1 VAAVLVYVQQFNL
14 SGFNSPAAFCG
25 EVYSFSGGKIMDKNA
40 KQKFSEDLL
49 QYLNDSP
56 TAFHAAENA
65 AEILRRSGFR
75 ELKETEKWSLDKGG
89 RYYIVKNQSC
99 IIAFTVGEGS
109 LAEKG
114 FHIIGAHT
122 DSPGLKIKPGACTV
136 TPDGYVKVNVEVYG
150 GAVLST
156 WFDRPLAVAGRVI
169 VREGGTLREKLVRIH
184 KPVLMIPNLCIH
196 FHRNV
201 NDDCSYNKQTEIL
214 PLLSLKEEGVEKD
227 DYLFNLIEEETGI
240 DRADILDYEL
250 FLYEYQEGI
259 FTGRK
264 GEFVSASRIDDLAMV
279 YAGLQ
284 ALTESGV
291 KGHPYKVFA
300 AFDNEEV
307 GSASAQGANSGF
319 LLHILNRICRNLGLT
334 EDAYFQAI
342 ANSTS
347 ISADAAHAV
356 HPNYSDK
363 HDPECRPVL
372 GGGPVIKYSASQ
384 RYSTT
389 AFSAAYF
396 MEACRK
402 AGVPCQKY
410 VNRNDIPGD
419 STIGP
424 AISSLTTIPAVDIGI
439 PVLAMHSIRE
449 FGAVAD
455 NVYTKMAFQAYYE

>member
-1 VAAVLVYVQQFNL
+1 MNKSTQ
-14 SGFNSPAAFCG
+14 
-25 EVYSFSGGKIMDKNA
+25 
-40 KQKFSEDLL
+40 QKFSEDLL

-56 TAFHAAENA
+56 TAFHAVENA
-65 AEILRRSGFR
+65 AKILKENGFR
-75 ELKETEKWSLDKGG
+75 ELRETEEWSLCKGG
-89 RYYIVKNQSC
+89 RYFVVKNSSC
-99 IIAFTVGEGS
+99 IIAFTTGEGS
-109 LAEKG
+109 PAEKG
-114 FHIIGAHT
+114 FRIIGAHT

-136 TPDGYVKVNVEVYG
+136 TSDGYVKVNVEVYG
-150 GAVLST
+150 GVILST

-169 VREGGTLREKLVRIH
+169 IKEGKTLKEKLIRID

-196 FHRNV
+196 FHRDV
-201 NDDCSYNKQTEIL
+201 NDNYSCNKQTEML
-214 PLLSLKEEGVEKD
+214 PLLAMKEEGVEKG
-227 DYLFNLIEEETGI
+227 DYIPDLIREETGI
-240 DRADILDYEL
+240 EKADIVDYEL
-250 FLYEYQEGI
+250 FLYEYQKGI

-264 GEFVSASRIDDLAMV
+264 KEFISASRMDDLAMV
-279 YAGLQ
+279 YAGLR
-284 ALTESGV
+284 ALTGSED
-291 KGHPYKVFA
+291 KGSPYKVLA

-307 GSASAQGANSGF
+307 GSTSAQGANSGF

-347 ISADAAHAV
+347 ISADTAHAV

-396 MEACRK
+396 MEACGR
-402 AGVPCQKY
+402 AGVPCQKF
-410 VNRNDIPGD
+410 VNRNDIAGG

-424 AISSLTTIPAVDIGI
+424 AISSLTTIPTVDIGI
-439 PVLAMHSIRE
+439 PILAMHSIRE
-449 FGAVAD
+449 FGAAAD
-455 NVYTKMAFQAYYE
+455 NIYTEMAFQAYYEDISE